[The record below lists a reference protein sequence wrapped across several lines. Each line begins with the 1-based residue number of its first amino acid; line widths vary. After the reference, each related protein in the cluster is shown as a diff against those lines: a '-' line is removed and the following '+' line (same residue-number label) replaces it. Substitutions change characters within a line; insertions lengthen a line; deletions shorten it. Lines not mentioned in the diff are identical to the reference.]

1 MQENRSQ
8 VIAWIGLSE
17 GGLVNHPDDPGGLT
31 NRGIT
36 QRTYAAWRKGQGL
49 PAASVKNI
57 TKAEADQIISQ
68 QYLTPVMFDQLPA
81 GLDYSVADF
90 SVNSGPARAVR
101 ELQVVA
107 GMSGAQIDGIMGAQ
121 TLEAISRVNTES
133 LILAYNLRRMAF
145 LKRLKNW
152 PTFGKGWTAR
162 VMGRKDGFQSD
173 DIGVIDRSVMLAR
186 GAQTIPDPKKAA
198 TPKTDDAQI
207 SETAIL
213 QKVLADPVALVPV
226 LGSLG
231 GILTGAGPVQW
242 AIALVVAGGALF
254 WAMRQ
259 LKRRAA

>member
-1 MQENRSQ
+1 MQENRSR

-17 GGLVNHPDDPGGLT
+17 GGLVNHLDDPGGLT
-31 NRGIT
+31 NMGIT
-36 QRTYAAWRKGQGL
+36 QRTYAAWRKQQGL
-49 PAASVKNI
+49 KPASVKGI
-57 TKAEADQIISQ
+57 TKAEADEIVSR

-81 GLDYSVADF
+81 GLDYSVGDF
-90 SVNSGPARAVR
+90 SVNSGPSRAVK
-101 ELQVVA
+101 ELQAAA
-107 GMSGAQIDGIMGAQ
+107 GMTGAQVDGIMGAQ
-121 TLEAISRVNTES
+121 TLAAVRSRDLEA
-133 LILAYNLRRMAF
+133 LIVSYNNRRMAF

-152 PTFGKGWTAR
+152 PSFKAGWTTR

-186 GAQTIPDPKKAA
+186 KQADIPVPKNVQ
-198 TPKTDDAQI
+198 TPKTDDGQT
-207 SETAIL
+207 SVTAML
-213 QKVLADPVALVPV
+213 QDVLRDPVALIPA

-242 AIALVVAGGALF
+242 AIALVVAGGALL